1 MTATRQPAATQ
12 PPYAQIMAAIEDLP
26 GLESLSEWLVNA
38 LAPITKREKL
48 MDLLHGRLFGH
59 ALHPALSDLPLGM
72 WSSVPVLDVIGD
84 RRGATMLTAAGCVAA
99 GATAATGTAD
109 WSVTYGRERR
119 LALVHGLANA
129 AALAL
134 QLGSLTARLS
144 GRTARGRLL
153 SVVGLAVGGTAAYLG
168 GDLVLDRA
176 LMVNHAASLSG
187 PGEWTDVAADSDV
200 IEGALT
206 AVDVDARKVLLIAWP
221 ARCAHSKI
229 PARTPVARSTKAQS
243 KTARWCARGTDRV
256 SGSAMALCSVAR
268 RRFHSRNSRRA
279 RCAAAFRFEAAKAD
293 AFFGFAHPR
302 RGCCLCRYRAASL
315 RALRCGR
322 VDVS

>member
-38 LAPITKREKL
+38 LAPITKRENL

-72 WSSVPVLDVIGD
+72 WSSVPVLDLIGD

-153 SVVGLAVGGTAAYLG
+153 SVAG
-168 GDLVLDRA
+168 
-176 LMVNHAASLSG
+176 
-187 PGEWTDVAADSDV
+187 
-200 IEGALT
+200 
-206 AVDVDARKVLLIAWP
+206 
-221 ARCAHSKI
+221 
-229 PARTPVARSTKAQS
+229 
-243 KTARWCARGTDRV
+243 ARGWRDSRV
-256 SGSAMALCSVAR
+256 PR
-268 RRFHSRNSRRA
+268 RRPGAGSSAHGQPHGVAFGSRRVD
-279 RCAAAFRFEAAKAD
+279 RC
-293 AFFGFAHPR
+293 R
-302 RGCCLCRYRAASL
+302 R
-315 RALRCGR
+315 
-322 VDVS
+322 